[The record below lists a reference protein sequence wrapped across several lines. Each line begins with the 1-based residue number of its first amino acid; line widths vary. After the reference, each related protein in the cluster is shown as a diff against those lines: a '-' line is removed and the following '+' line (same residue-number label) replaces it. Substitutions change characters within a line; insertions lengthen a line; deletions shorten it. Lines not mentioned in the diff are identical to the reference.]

1 MDFIIGLL
9 SLVAVIA
16 VILGIFFI
24 RVKMQNILL
33 QQEKESLYKNTQELE
48 NIRLKLNEQMQVNI
62 ALQTKLEVKE
72 EQLLKEQK
80 DILCLKEE
88 YNEKYQ
94 ASQIASEAAFHQLEI
109 SYKDSL
115 KMQQIEHKKIQQDMQ
130 EQLQNYLKEQ
140 SKNILAQNQLTL
152 NMDSKKILEEI
163 FNPIRHK
170 VEEYSKNLI
179 HNEAVLKINIENMFR
194 YSQNIGEKA
203 DNLATILK
211 GDKKIRGNFGELQ
224 LRNVL
229 EQSGLREGEQY
240 QIQESFNDE
249 GKKFIPDAV
258 IYLSKE
264 RSIVVDS
271 KFSLPDIL
279 ETDKIEILSSEIA
292 KNLKN
297 RIDELAKKPYANV
310 INAYDFVL
318 LFIPYQ
324 NILDLALEFDNSL
337 YQYAYQRKVYLTT
350 PNTLF
355 MALKT
360 IEITWIK
367 IQSDENI
374 MKAFLDIGKFYDKFV
389 GVLEDF
395 EKIKRNTT
403 TLHNTIDEMEK
414 KLLSG
419 NGNLA
424 NRFDA
429 LKTLGAKTQ
438 KSITSAY
445 KKENLEI

>member
-1 MDFIIGLL
+1 M
-9 SLVAVIA
+9 
-16 VILGIFFI
+16 
-24 RVKMQNILL
+24 
-33 QQEKESLYKNTQELE
+33 
-48 NIRLKLNEQMQVNI
+48 
-62 ALQTKLEVKE
+62 
-72 EQLLKEQK
+72 
-80 DILCLKEE
+80 
-88 YNEKYQ
+88 
-94 ASQIASEAAFHQLEI
+94 
-109 SYKDSL
+109 
-115 KMQQIEHKKIQQDMQ
+115 
-130 EQLQNYLKEQ
+130 
-140 SKNILAQNQLTL
+140 
-152 NMDSKKILEEI
+152 
-163 FNPIRHK
+163 
-170 VEEYSKNLI
+170 
-179 HNEAVLKINIENMFR
+179 
-194 YSQNIGEKA
+194 
-203 DNLATILK
+203 
-211 GDKKIRGNFGELQ
+211 
-224 LRNVL
+224 RNVL

-249 GKKFIPDAV
+249 GKKFVPDAV

-264 RSIVVDS
+264 RSIVIDS

-279 ETDKIEILSSEIA
+279 QTDKVDILSSEIA
-292 KNLKN
+292 KNIKN

-310 INAYDFVL
+310 ANAYDFVL

-324 NILDLALEFDNSL
+324 NILDLALEFDNAL

-374 MKAFLDIGKFYDKFV
+374 MKAFLDIGRFYDKFV

-395 EKIKRNTT
+395 EKIKRNAT
-403 TLHNTIDEMEK
+403 TLHNTIDEMDK

-429 LKTLGAKTQ
+429 LKALGAKTQ
-438 KSITSAY
+438 KSITSVY
-445 KKENLEI
+445 KKEYLEV

>member
-1 MDFIIGLL
+1 MEFIIGLL
-9 SLVAVIA
+9 SLMVVVA

-33 QQEKESLYKNTQELE
+33 QQEKESLCKNIQELE
-48 NIRLKLNEQMQVNI
+48 NIRVKLNEQIQTNI
-62 ALQTKLEVKE
+62 ALQTKLEAKD
-72 EQLLKEQK
+72 EQLLKTQK
-80 DILCLKEE
+80 DIFYLKEE
-88 YNEKYQ
+88 YNQKYQ
-94 ASQIASEAAFHQLEI
+94 ASQAEFETAFHKLDI
-109 SYKDSL
+109 NYKDAL
-115 KMQQIEHKKIQQDMQ
+115 KIQQEEHKKIQQDMQ

-152 NMDSKKILEEI
+152 NTDSKKILEEI
-163 FNPIRHK
+163 FNPIKHK
-170 VEEYSKNLI
+170 IEEYSKNLI
-179 HNEAVLKINIENMFR
+179 HNEATLKTNIENMFR

-203 DNLATILK
+203 DNLALILK

-249 GKKFIPDAV
+249 GKKLIPDAV

-264 RSIVVDS
+264 RSIIIDS

-279 ETDKIEILSSEIA
+279 QTDKVEILSSEIA

-310 INAYDFVL
+310 ANAYDFVL

-324 NILDLALEFDNSL
+324 NILDLALEFDNAL

-374 MKAFLDIGKFYDKFV
+374 MKAFVDIGKFYDKFV

-395 EKIKRNTT
+395 EKIKRNAT
-403 TLHNTIDEMEK
+403 TLHNTIDEMDK

-424 NRFDA
+424 NRFNA
-429 LKTLGAKTQ
+429 LKALGAKTQ
-438 KSITSAY
+438 RTITSVY
-445 KKENLEI
+445 KKENFEI

>member
-1 MDFIIGLL
+1 MDFIIILL
-9 SLVAVIA
+9 LLAVVVV

-24 RVKMQNILL
+24 KVKMQNILL
-33 QQEKESLYKNTQELE
+33 QQEKETLYRNMQDLE
-48 NIRLKLNEQMQVNI
+48 NMRVKLNEQIQLNI
-62 ALQTKLEVKE
+62 ALETKLEGKD
-72 EQLLKEQK
+72 EQLLKMQK
-80 DILCLKEE
+80 DILCVKEE
-88 YNEKYQ
+88 YNQKYQ
-94 ASQIASEAAFHQLEI
+94 ASQAAFETAFHQLEI
-109 SYKDSL
+109 NYKDSL
-115 KMQQIEHKKIQQDMQ
+115 KMQQVEHKKIQQDMQ
-130 EQLQNYLKEQ
+130 EQLQNYFKEQ

-152 NMDSKKILEEI
+152 NTDSKKILEEI
-163 FNPIRHK
+163 FNPIKHK

-179 HNEAVLKINIENMFR
+179 HNEATLKTNIENMFR

-203 DNLATILK
+203 DNLAIILK

-249 GKKFIPDAV
+249 GKKFVPDAV

-264 RSIVVDS
+264 RSIVIDS

-279 ETDKIEILSSEIA
+279 QTDKVDILSSEIA
-292 KNLKN
+292 KNIKN

-310 INAYDFVL
+310 ANAYDFVL

-324 NILDLALEFDNSL
+324 NILDLALEFDNAL

-374 MKAFLDIGKFYDKFV
+374 MKAFLDIGRFYDKFV

-395 EKIKRNTT
+395 EKIKRNAT
-403 TLHNTIDEMEK
+403 TLHNTIDEMDK

-419 NGNLA
+419 
-424 NRFDA
+424 
-429 LKTLGAKTQ
+429 
-438 KSITSAY
+438 
-445 KKENLEI
+445 KET

>member
-1 MDFIIGLL
+1 MDFIVILL
-9 SLVAVIA
+9 LLAVVVV

-24 RVKMQNILL
+24 KVKMQNILL
-33 QQEKESLYKNTQELE
+33 QQEKETLYRNMQDLE
-48 NIRLKLNEQMQVNI
+48 NIRVKLNEQIQLNI
-62 ALQTKLEVKE
+62 ALETKLEGKD
-72 EQLLKEQK
+72 EQLLKMQK
-80 DILCLKEE
+80 DILCVKEE
-88 YNEKYQ
+88 YNQKYQ
-94 ASQIASEAAFHQLEI
+94 ASQAAFETAFHQLEI
-109 SYKDSL
+109 NYKDSL
-115 KMQQIEHKKIQQDMQ
+115 KMQQVEHKKIQQDMQ
-130 EQLQNYLKEQ
+130 EQLQNYFKEQ

-152 NMDSKKILEEI
+152 NTDSKKILEEI
-163 FNPIRHK
+163 FNPIKHK

-179 HNEAVLKINIENMFR
+179 HNEATLKTNIENMFR

-203 DNLATILK
+203 DNLAIILK

-249 GKKFIPDAV
+249 GKKFVPDAV

-264 RSIVVDS
+264 RSIVIDS

-279 ETDKIEILSSEIA
+279 QTDKVDILSSEIA

-310 INAYDFVL
+310 ANAYDFVL

-324 NILDLALEFDNSL
+324 NILDLALEFDNAL

-374 MKAFLDIGKFYDKFV
+374 MKAFLDIGRFYDKFV

-395 EKIKRNTT
+395 EKIKRNAT
-403 TLHNTIDEMEK
+403 TLHNTIDEMDK

-429 LKTLGAKTQ
+429 LKALGAKTQ
-438 KSITSAY
+438 KSITSVY
-445 KKENLEI
+445 KKEYLEV

>member
-1 MDFIIGLL
+1 M
-9 SLVAVIA
+9 VVVA

-33 QQEKESLYKNTQELE
+33 QQEKESLCKNIQELE
-48 NIRLKLNEQMQVNI
+48 NIRVKLNEQIQTNI
-62 ALQTKLEVKE
+62 ALQTKLEAKD
-72 EQLLKEQK
+72 EQLLKTQK
-80 DILCLKEE
+80 DIFYLKEE
-88 YNEKYQ
+88 YNQKYQ
-94 ASQIASEAAFHQLEI
+94 ASQAEFETAFHKLDI
-109 SYKDSL
+109 NYKDAL
-115 KMQQIEHKKIQQDMQ
+115 KIQQEEHKKIQQDMQ

-152 NMDSKKILEEI
+152 NTDSKKILEEI
-163 FNPIRHK
+163 FNPIKHK
-170 VEEYSKNLI
+170 IEEYSKNLI
-179 HNEAVLKINIENMFR
+179 HNEATLKTNIENMFR

-203 DNLATILK
+203 DNLALILK

-249 GKKFIPDAV
+249 GKKLIPDAV

-264 RSIVVDS
+264 RSIIIDS

-279 ETDKIEILSSEIA
+279 QTDKVEILSSEIA

-310 INAYDFVL
+310 ANAYDFVL

-324 NILDLALEFDNSL
+324 NILDLALEFDNAL

-374 MKAFLDIGKFYDKFV
+374 MKAFVDIGKFYDKFV

-395 EKIKRNTT
+395 EKIKRNAT
-403 TLHNTIDEMEK
+403 TLHNTIDEMDK

-424 NRFDA
+424 NRFNA
-429 LKTLGAKTQ
+429 LKALGAKTQ
-438 KSITSAY
+438 RTITSVY
-445 KKENLEI
+445 KKENFEI

>member
-1 MDFIIGLL
+1 MDFIIILL
-9 SLVAVIA
+9 LLAVVVV

-24 RVKMQNILL
+24 KVKMQNILL
-33 QQEKESLYKNTQELE
+33 QQEKESLYRNIQDLE
-48 NIRLKLNEQMQVNI
+48 NIRVQLNEQIQLNI
-62 ALQTKLEVKE
+62 ALETKLEGKD
-72 EQLLKEQK
+72 EQLLKMQK
-80 DILCLKEE
+80 DILCVKEE
-88 YNEKYQ
+88 YNQKYQ
-94 ASQIASEAAFHQLEI
+94 ASQVAFETAFHQLEI
-109 SYKDSL
+109 NYKDSL
-115 KMQQIEHKKIQQDMQ
+115 KMQQVEHKKIQQDMQ
-130 EQLQNYLKEQ
+130 EQLQNYFKEQ

-152 NMDSKKILEEI
+152 NTDSKKILEEI
-163 FNPIRHK
+163 FNPIKHK

-179 HNEAVLKINIENMFR
+179 HNEATLKTNIENMFR

-203 DNLATILK
+203 DNLAIILK

-249 GKKFIPDAV
+249 GKKFVPDAV

-264 RSIVVDS
+264 RSIVIDS

-279 ETDKIEILSSEIA
+279 QSDKVDILSSEIA

-310 INAYDFVL
+310 ANAYDFVL

-324 NILDLALEFDNSL
+324 NILDLALEFDNAL

-374 MKAFLDIGKFYDKFV
+374 MKAFLDIGRFYDKFV

-395 EKIKRNTT
+395 EKIKRNAT
-403 TLHNTIDEMEK
+403 TLHNTIDEMDK

-429 LKTLGAKTQ
+429 LKALGAKTQ

-445 KKENLEI
+445 KKEYLEI

>member
-1 MDFIIGLL
+1 MEFIIVLL
-9 SLVAVIA
+9 SLMGVV
-16 VILGIFFI
+16 VVLGILFI
-24 RVKMQNILL
+24 KLKMQNALL
-33 QQEKESLYKNTQELE
+33 QQEKATLYKDMQDVE
-48 NIRLKLNEQMQVNI
+48 NIQTKLNEQIQLNV
-62 ALQTKLEVKE
+62 ALQIKLEAKD
-72 EQLLKEQK
+72 EQLLKMEK
-80 DILCLKEE
+80 DISCLKEE
-88 YNEKYQ
+88 YNQKLQ
-94 ASQIASEAAFHQLEI
+94 ASHNAFETAFCKLEVN
-109 SYKDSL
+109 YKDSL
-115 KMQQIEHKKIQQDMQ
+115 KAQQIEYKKIQQDMQ
-130 EQLQNYLKEQ
+130 EQLQNYFQQQ

-152 NMDSKKILEEI
+152 NADSKKILEEI
-163 FNPIRHK
+163 FNPIKYK

-179 HNEAVLKINIENMFR
+179 HNEATLKTNIENMFR

-203 DNLATILK
+203 DNLAIILK

-249 GKKFIPDAV
+249 GKKFVPDAV

-264 RSIVVDS
+264 RSIVIDS

-279 ETDKIEILSSEIA
+279 QTDKIEILSSEIA

-310 INAYDFVL
+310 ANAYDFVL

-324 NILDLALEFDNSL
+324 NILDLALEFDNAL

-395 EKIKRNTT
+395 EKIKRNAT
-403 TLHNTIDEMEK
+403 TLHNTIDEMDK

-445 KKENLEI
+445 KKEHLEV

>member
-1 MDFIIGLL
+1 MDFIIILL
-9 SLVAVIA
+9 LLAVVAV

-24 RVKMQNILL
+24 QVKMQNILL
-33 QQEKESLYKNTQELE
+33 QQEKESLYRNMQDLE
-48 NIRLKLNEQMQVNI
+48 NIRVQLNEQIQLNI
-62 ALQTKLEVKE
+62 ALETKLEGKD
-72 EQLLKEQK
+72 EQLLKMQK
-80 DILCLKEE
+80 DILCVKEE
-88 YNEKYQ
+88 YNQKYQ
-94 ASQIASEAAFHQLEI
+94 ASQVAFETAFHQLEI
-109 SYKDSL
+109 NYKDSL
-115 KMQQIEHKKIQQDMQ
+115 KMQQVEHKKIQQDMQ
-130 EQLQNYLKEQ
+130 EQLQNYFKEQ

-152 NMDSKKILEEI
+152 NTDSKKILEEI
-163 FNPIRHK
+163 FNPIKHK

-179 HNEAVLKINIENMFR
+179 HNEATLKTNIENMFR

-203 DNLATILK
+203 DNLAIILK

-249 GKKFIPDAV
+249 GKKFVPDAV

-264 RSIVVDS
+264 RSIVIDS

-279 ETDKIEILSSEIA
+279 QSDKVDILSSEIA

-310 INAYDFVL
+310 ANAYDFVL

-324 NILDLALEFDNSL
+324 NILDLALEFDNAL

-374 MKAFLDIGKFYDKFV
+374 MKAFLDIGRFYDKFV

-395 EKIKRNTT
+395 EKIKRNAT
-403 TLHNTIDEMEK
+403 TLHNTIDEMDK

-429 LKTLGAKTQ
+429 LKALGAKTQ

-445 KKENLEI
+445 KKEYLEI